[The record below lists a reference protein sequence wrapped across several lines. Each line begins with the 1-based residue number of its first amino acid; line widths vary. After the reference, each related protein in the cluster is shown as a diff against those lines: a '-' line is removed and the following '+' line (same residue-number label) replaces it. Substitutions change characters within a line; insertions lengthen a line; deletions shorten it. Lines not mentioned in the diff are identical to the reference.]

1 MAHLQGQELQILDKP
16 QEAGGGKEGIFL
28 CRFQRER
35 GLANT
40 LILGLRPSELSDRQA
55 LLF

>member
-28 CRFQRER
+28 CRFQREQ